1 MKQAEMSFIRKLGK
15 LRYLNHLRKT
25 NEVENCP
32 VCTSKPEH
40 KVYIP
45 SDGEMYI
52 DKMQNANAF
61 NALILFQKIIL
72 VCDA

>member
-1 MKQAEMSFIRKLGK
+1 MFEQVDEKLAVLDMQRQQAEMTFIRKLGK

-40 KVYIP
+40 KVFL
-45 SDGEMYI
+45 SD
-52 DKMQNANAF
+52 D
-61 NALILFQKIIL
+61 IIL
-72 VCDA
+72 K

>member
-1 MKQAEMSFIRKLGK
+1 MDEKLAVLKMQMEQAEMTFIRKLGK

-40 KVYIP
+40 KVFIV
-45 SDGEMYI
+45 S
-52 DKMQNANAF
+52 DKMQNAKVS
-61 NALILFQKIIL
+61 LILFNYFSM
-72 VCDA
+72 

>member
-1 MKQAEMSFIRKLGK
+1 MFEQVDEKLAVLDMQRQQAENTFIRKLGK

-40 KVYIP
+40 KVFHQ
-45 SDGEMYI
+45 MTYI
-52 DKMQNANAF
+52 DKMQNAKVF
-61 NALILFQKIIL
+61 
-72 VCDA
+72 